1 MPVDFGSV
9 GPEIV
14 LASTGMLLILL
25 TAFIAK
31 ERQRPLGYLGILGIV
46 VALALTWA
54 DAGGSGTA
62 LAGMVRLD
70 PVSTFFRVTFL
81 AAALVVALTGLDFV
95 QARGVSIGEFYAL
108 LLLAT
113 TGAIFMAI
121 AWDIVMLYIGLELL
135 SILSYVLAGFFRE
148 DPKSNEA
155 GIKYFLNG
163 ALASAVL
170 LFGLSLVYGLTG
182 TTSIP
187 GIAAG
192 LGTALHGQMAPVALL
207 ALGFVLG
214 ALAFKIAAVPFHL
227 WAPDT
232 YEGAPTP
239 FAGFLAAV
247 SEGAGMAAIIRIVF
261 TGMAPLSSS
270 FGIWIAVLAALT
282 MTVGNVT
289 ALWQNNF
296 KRLMA
301 YSSVAQVGY
310 ILVGLAVVTQQGL
323 SAVLFYLFAYLFMTL
338 GVFAI
343 IAALSVQGQGDDI
356 ADYAGLGQRSPWLAG
371 LLTLFLASLVGIPT
385 TAGFMGKLGLFSASV
400 NGGYTWLA
408 LFLAVNSAISVGY
421 YWNVV
426 RNMWLRPAPEGAP
439 ARVKRPS
446 AVMGVGLAVA
456 AVGVVAIGILPNAFY
471 VFAHWASFVP
481 GH

>member
-14 LASTGMLLILL
+14 LAGTGMLLILL
-25 TAFIAK
+25 SAFVAK
-31 ERQRPLGYLGILGIV
+31 ERQRPLAYVGILGIL
-46 VALALTWA
+46 VALALSWA
-54 DAGGSGTA
+54 DSGATGTA

-70 PVSTFFRVTFL
+70 PISTFFRVTFL

-95 QARGVSIGEFYAL
+95 QSRGVSVGEFYAL

-113 TGAIFMAI
+113 TGAILMAL

-135 SILSYVLAGFFRE
+135 SVLSYVLAGFFRE

-170 LFGLSLVYGLTG
+170 LFGLSMVYGLTG

-192 LGTALHGQMAPVALL
+192 LGRAVQGPMAPVALL
-207 ALGFVLG
+207 ALGFILG
-214 ALAFKIAAVPFHL
+214 ALAFKVAAVPFHL

-270 FGIWIAVLAALT
+270 FGVWIAVLAALT

-289 ALWQNNF
+289 ALWQTNF

-310 ILVGLAVVTQQGL
+310 ILVGLAVVTREGI
-323 SAVLFYLFAYLFMTL
+323 SSVLFYLFAYLFMTL
-338 GVFAI
+338 GVFAV
-343 IAALSVQGQGDDI
+343 IAALSVQGQGEDI
-356 ADYAGLGQRSPWLAG
+356 ADYAGLGQRNPWMAG
-371 LLTLFLASLVGIPT
+371 LLTLFMASLVGIPT
-385 TAGFMGKLGLFSASV
+385 TAGFMAKLGLISASV
-400 NGGYTWLA
+400 SGGYTWLA

-426 RNMWLRPAPEGAP
+426 RNMWLRPSPEGVVP
-439 ARVKRPS
+439 ARRATS
-446 AVMGVGLAVA
+446 AAAGLGLAVA
-456 AVGVVAIGILPNAFY
+456 AVGVLVIGLLPNTFY
-471 VFAHWASFVP
+471 VFAHWASFIP